1 MKVIG
6 YARTSTSAQDKA
18 ETIQI
23 QITEIEKFAKTN
35 NLELVKIFKDGGVS
49 GSLAKRKG
57 LAELY
62 EFIASHK
69 DIEAII
75 IFKLDRLGRELRIQE
90 NLLHDFQ
97 NNHDL
102 DIISVKEKDLGGDDP
117 TRVLMRQILGSFAE
131 YEKSIIALRM
141 SLGRIKK
148 AKSDGY
154 AGGSP
159 SFGYSAKNKSLIIN
173 QNQADIVKKIY
184 HMKRFQRKSLK
195 N

>member
-6 YARTSTSAQDKA
+6 YARTSTSNQDKA

-23 QITEIEKFAKTN
+23 QITEIEKFAKATN
-35 NLELVKIFKDGGVS
+35 LNLVKIFKDSGVS
-49 GSLAKRKG
+49 GAISKRNG

-62 EFIASHK
+62 DYVNNHK

-75 IFKLDRLGRELRIQE
+75 IFKLDRLSRELRIQE
-90 NLLHDFQ
+90 NLLHDFK
-97 NNHDL
+97 NKHNLDL
-102 DIISVKEKDLGGDDP
+102 ISIKERDLGSNDP
-117 TRVLMRQILGSFAE
+117 TRVLMRQILGSFSE
-131 YEKSIIALRM
+131 YEKAIITLRM

-159 SFGYSAKNKSLIIN
+159 SFGYSAQNKSLTIN
-173 QNQADIVKKIY
+173 QNQADVVKKIFTF
-184 HMKRFQRKSLK
+184 KLQR
-195 N
+195 